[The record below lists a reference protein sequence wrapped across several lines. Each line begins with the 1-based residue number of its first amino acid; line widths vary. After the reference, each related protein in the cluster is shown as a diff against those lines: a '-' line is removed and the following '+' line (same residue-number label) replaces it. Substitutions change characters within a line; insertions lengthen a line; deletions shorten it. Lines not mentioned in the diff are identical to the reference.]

1 MRHRT
6 FRALP
11 STIIALAWL
20 LVGGGCRAP
29 EGTTPGKTV
38 RASMSILCTT
48 YPVWLFAREVCAG
61 TDLAPERL
69 VPASAGCPHEY
80 VMGMQDRGL
89 VEGADVLLANG
100 LGLDATILDAVKA
113 TRPDLRILTATAG
126 IGDLLP
132 AGNGPHTHEHADSDR
147 AEEWNPHLFASPARA
162 AKMVRKIGEELAK
175 VAPDKAAALGR
186 NAERYASSLEGLAG
200 EMRRAAAKLRGR
212 AIVTQHNVFD
222 YLAADLGLQ
231 IAAVVYAHP
240 GEALSAAEVR
250 EIVEAARRARAG
262 AVFTEPQYPEAIGR
276 TIARELGVP
285 AEKLDPVASGP
296 EDPPRGYYEQVMRQ
310 NLQTLLRVL
319 GETR

>member
-11 STIIALAWL
+11 RAIIALALL

-29 EGTTPGKTV
+29 EGTTPGETV

-48 YPVWLFAREVCAG
+48 YPVWLFAREVCEG
-61 TDLAPERL
+61 TGLTLERL
-69 VPASAGCPHEY
+69 LPASAGCPHEY
-80 VMGMQDRGL
+80 VMSMQDRGL

-100 LGLDATILDAVKA
+100 LGLDATILDAAKA
-113 TRPDLRILTATAG
+113 ARPDLRILTATEG

-132 AGNGPHTHEHADSDR
+132 AGDGPHEHKHSEEHHP
-147 AEEWNPHLFASPARA
+147 EEWNPHLFASPARA
-162 AKMVRKIGEELAK
+162 AGMVRTIARGLAT
-175 VAPDKAAALGR
+175 VAPDKAAVLKR
-186 NAERYASSLEGLAG
+186 NAERYASRLEDLAREMGKGVSGL
-200 EMRRAAAKLRGR
+200 RNRT
-212 AIVTQHNVFD
+212 IVTQHNVFD

-231 IAAVVYAHP
+231 VAAVVYAHP

-285 AEKLDPVASGP
+285 AEKLNPVASGP
-296 EDPPRGYYEQVMRQ
+296 EDPPRGYYEQVMRE
-310 NLQTLLRVL
+310 NLRTLVRVL
-319 GETR
+319 GAKH